1 MRMMN
6 NSCKL
11 LFAVLLFLFAT
22 FKLFFFRHSFA
33 PFFFYPIRV
42 KIKNFTLHADY
53 VTQKLK

>member
-1 MRMMN
+1 M

-22 FKLFFFRHSFA
+22 FELFFLDTLLPLFL
-33 PFFFYPIRV
+33 YLIRV